1 MVQDPEQAKKVL
13 ALASAIMEAVSRVP
27 ASDMGGVSIDGQTV
41 LDAFHYIAAAM
52 LEAHPDLSTN
62 GEMRE
67 ACEVQSKVLLT
78 YMKAFRSVYDRTGQ
92 HAWEAMSMSP
102 SSVH

>member
-1 MVQDPEQAKKVL
+1 MVQDPEYAKRVS
-13 ALASAIMEAVSRVP
+13 ALASAIMEAVSRMP

-52 LEAHPDLSTN
+52 LEAHPDLATN
-62 GEMRE
+62 GQIRE
-67 ACEVQSKVLLT
+67 ACEAQSKVLLT
-78 YMKAFRSVYDRTGQ
+78 YLTAFRSIYDRTGQ
-92 HAWEAMSMSP
+92 HAWEAMSLSP